1 MMDGRGCLRGLQWGV
16 AVVAWH
22 QFGGPASGPVCTI
35 LYPLHHPLLDHH
47 LPGSLCDPPR
57 IARAFAIVYYR
68 VVAAPEV
75 SPSDLCVTVVSDL
88 SVLQCHCSKRFRL
101 LRSCVVLCARVP
113 VLIAQS
119 LPAQA
124 GECLALLL
132 SQPEAGV
139 EASCHGKTPEQWART
154 RGHTH
159 LADAIAIEVL
169 SLSWSLSW
177 SWSLSLSLFG
187 ELESDFEHIRVC
199 VLVYVCVR
207 GPQW

>member
-1 MMDGRGCLRGLQWGV
+1 MGCGGEWLLWPDISLV
-16 AVVAWH
+16 DLPLPLD
-22 QFGGPASGPVCTI
+22 QFA
-35 LYPLHHPLLDHH
+35 PLHHPLLDHQ

-57 IARAFAIVYYR
+57 IARAFTILYYR

-88 SVLQCHCSKRFRL
+88 SVLRHCSSVSAV
-101 LRSCVVLCARVP
+101 RSCVVLSARAP

-132 SQPEAGV
+132 AQPEAGV
-139 EASCHGKTPEQWART
+139 EAPCHGKTPEQWART

-169 SLSWSLSW
+169 SLSWPWPWSW
-177 SWSLSLSLFG
+177 SWSWSWSLSLFG
-187 ELESDFEHIRVC
+187 ELESDFEHNRVC
-199 VLVYVCVR
+199 DLVYVCVR
-207 GPQW
+207 CPQW

>member
-1 MMDGRGCLRGLQWGV
+1 MHPYTTLCLTTTC
-16 AVVAWH
+16 
-22 QFGGPASGPVCTI
+22 PARSAT
-35 LYPLHHPLLDHH
+35 
-47 LPGSLCDPPR
+47 PPR
-57 IARAFAIVYYR
+57 IARAFTIVYYR

-88 SVLQCHCSKRFRL
+88 SVLQCHQCHCSKRFRL

-169 SLSWSLSW
+169 SFSWSL
-177 SWSLSLSLFG
+177 SLSLSLFG

-199 VLVYVCVR
+199 ILVYVCVR